1 MKGTWLT
8 SALAVVFALGL
19 TCGPAGSVP
28 NFTGTWQIDK
38 SRSSFKSDRPFAA
51 SIASRG
57 VITLVIDHRDP
68 ELKIEQDAS
77 LAVAHR
83 TVVSTY
89 YTDGREASNRGARGE
104 AITSTSHWDNGAL
117 VTDLK
122 IVRGTQS
129 LTRRDVM
136 RLSEDGK
143 SLTLEMTRNEPG
155 KQPDTAHLV
164 FVKQ

>member
-8 SALAVVFALGL
+8 SALAVVLALGL
-19 TCGPAGSVP
+19 THSPAESVP

-38 SRSSFKSDRPFAA
+38 SRSSFKSDRPLAS
-51 SIASRG
+51 SIASG
-57 VITLVIDHRDP
+57 AIKLVIDHRDP
-68 ELKIEQDAS
+68 ELKIEQNAS
-77 LAVAHR
+77 LAAIHR

-89 YTDGREASNRGARGE
+89 YTDGREASNRGGRGE
-104 AITSTSHWDNGAL
+104 SITSTSHWDNGAL

-129 LTRRDVM
+129 FTRRDVM

-143 SLTLEMTRNEPG
+143 TLTLETTRNEAG